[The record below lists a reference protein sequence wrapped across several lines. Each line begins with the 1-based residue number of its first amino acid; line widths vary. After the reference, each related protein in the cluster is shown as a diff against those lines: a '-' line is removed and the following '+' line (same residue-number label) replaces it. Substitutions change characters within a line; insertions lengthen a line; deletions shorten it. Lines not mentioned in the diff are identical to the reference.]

1 MWIACPWKKLAAQE
15 PTHQRPRETLPQPNI
30 APFQVHLIPF
40 EQSDGGIWRG
50 RFQPSPHPRHTSC
63 PKSGRFPFRSHHRE
77 IPKHSG
83 VCSVLQSAGQSRQ
96 PVCDRRLP
104 ASCRRTPPS
113 PPSSPWR
120 TTPCTA
126 SDGGSWGRPSS
137 EAAVALA
144 RSTWRRR
151 CCPTLD
157 ALVSGSLWG
166 RWWGGSFFVCFSL
179 LQISLLFFCHFVAEI
194 FFFAGN

>member
-40 EQSDGGIWRG
+40 EQSDGGAFNPPPTRVIQVG
-50 RFQPSPHPRHTSC
+50 PC

-104 ASCRRTPPS
+104 ASCRRTPWS
-113 PPSSPWR
+113 PPSSPRR

-151 CCPTLD
+151 CRPALHV
-157 ALVSGSLWG
+157 LVSGSLWG
-166 RWWGGSFFVCFSL
+166 RWGGIIFLCVSLFCKFLFSFLSL
-179 LQISLLFFCHFVAEI
+179 CCGNIFFCWKLI
-194 FFFAGN
+194 